1 MGDMEQMLEQM
12 ARLLVESGDY
22 RVTSVYSSV
31 LRLVPL
37 PKFSPGAAATL
48 LYGRRGSTCPLELQ
62 RP

>member
-1 MGDMEQMLEQM
+1 MGDMEQILGQM

-37 PKFSPGAAATL
+37 PNLSPGAAATL
-48 LYGRRGSTCPLELQ
+48 LYGRKGSTCPLELR